1 MKIQQQFTLH
11 GFPDPFTLLK
21 VSQAFREISCG
32 DAIEF
37 LYTGEQIPEE
47 LFKVLPN
54 REYAIAEQDQYENP
68 VRYRIVLQKTG
79 TTAATGENTGSGCSC
94 S

>member
-1 MKIQQQFTLH
+1 MKILQQFTLN

-37 LYTGEQIPEE
+37 LYTGEQVPEE
-47 LFKVLPN
+47 LFKVLPA

-79 TTAATGENTGSGCSC
+79 TTAAADKEPDSGCQC

>member
-1 MKIQQQFTLH
+1 MKIQQQFTLN

-21 VSQAFREISCG
+21 VSQAFREISYG

-37 LYTGEQIPEE
+37 LYTGEQVPEE
-47 LFKVLPN
+47 LFKVLPA
-54 REYAIAEQDQYENP
+54 REYVIAEQDQYENP

-79 TTAATGENTGSGCSC
+79 TTVAAGNEPDSGCQC